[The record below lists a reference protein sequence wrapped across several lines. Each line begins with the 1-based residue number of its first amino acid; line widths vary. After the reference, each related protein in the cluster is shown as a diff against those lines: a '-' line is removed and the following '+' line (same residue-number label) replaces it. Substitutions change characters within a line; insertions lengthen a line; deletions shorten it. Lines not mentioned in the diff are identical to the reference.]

1 MPKPAKLLAGLC
13 VVAVLAVVLTGVT
26 QRNSLAFTIGVA
38 PSLPVLELQP
48 REVACQTPITVPAG
62 GEFDRVAL
70 TLAGG
75 QEGRVEILD
84 PDAGRELARGTL
96 RGGYPDRSEQV
107 VRVGEVSD
115 AQRVSVCLRNLGSRK
130 LTVYGNA
137 EAAARYSAITYKD
150 AAQPIDMAVRFE
162 RAPRSGLS
170 LLGLSFDHASL
181 FKFTW
186 MGGWTFWLLTVLVV
200 LAIPA
205 LLVRALRGAL
215 E

>member
-1 MPKPAKLLAGLC
+1 MPRAVKLLAGLC
-13 VVAVLAVVLTGVT
+13 AVAVLALVLAGVT

-38 PSLPVLELQP
+38 PALPVLELQP

-75 QEGRVEILD
+75 QDGRVEILD
-84 PDAGRELARGTL
+84 ADAGRELARGTL
-96 RGGYPDRSEQV
+96 RGGDPDRSEQV
-107 VRVGEVSD
+107 IRFRRIGDDRRV
-115 AQRVSVCLRNLGSRK
+115 AVCLRNLGTRK

-137 EAAARYSAITYKD
+137 EAAARYSAAIYKD
-150 AAQPIDMAVRFE
+150 TPQPVDMAVRFE
-162 RAPRSGLS
+162 RGARSDLS

-200 LAIPA
+200 LAVPA